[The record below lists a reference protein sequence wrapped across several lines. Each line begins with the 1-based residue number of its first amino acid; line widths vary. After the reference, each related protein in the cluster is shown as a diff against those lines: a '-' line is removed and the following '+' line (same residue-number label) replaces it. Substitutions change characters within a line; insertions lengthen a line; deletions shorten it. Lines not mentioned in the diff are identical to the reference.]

1 MGGSRQA
8 GPVRPVYERDWVMDT
23 LKGTGRFDGAPCNH
37 GPSLFAILSSMSLSI
52 LHRGERTYEALLERF
67 DCR

>member
-1 MGGSRQA
+1 
-8 GPVRPVYERDWVMDT
+8 MDT